1 MPKDEV
7 IAWVAPL
14 MSEALDKGMSLKP
27 EIRLATETPEGRVGR
42 MNWLLLGQL
51 LIEKLHVEDS
61 YPAKPVEQPEGFDF
75 YLRLLHPEVYQEF
88 TKPE

>member
-1 MPKDEV
+1 MTKDEV

-42 MNWLLLGQL
+42 MNWLLFGQL
-51 LIEKLHVEDS
+51 VIRRLGLEDS
-61 YPAKPVEQPEGFDF
+61 YPAEPAEEPQGIEFYQRFINPE
-75 YLRLLHPEVYQEF
+75 
-88 TKPE
+88 